1 MGKRDLNAL
10 LGVGKKPSGAKK
22 GGAGKRDLSALLGV
36 GKESGGAA
44 KARKA
49 SVAGGTGQAEPER
62 AVEAE
67 DPGPRPSR
75 WGAGVADDDGDA
87 PGPAPAP
94 VGPSGRSRWND
105 DEESSDSEEDAARE
119 AAEREAAAAA
129 EAASAPESYMD
140 RMVREAM
147 EFKVAQETAADGAED
162 GELPSNGHHRQPLD
176 KAALMTP
183 STDEDATPREAPED
197 DAAAPADTPSARGEA
212 DADADGRPAA
222 LHHPNVTDRRTT
234 AGGGGGTTT
243 TTLHAR
249 GPSYGT
255 S

>member
-1 MGKRDLNAL
+1 MGKGRSERPARR
-10 LGVGKKPSGAKK
+10 GKAVRRQEGRR
-22 GGAGKRDLSALLGV
+22 GEAGSERPFGR
-36 GKESGGAA
+36 GRESGGAA

-75 WGAGVADDDGDA
+75 WGGGSQMTTATRR
-87 PGPAPAP
+87 GPAPAP
-94 VGPSGRSRWND
+94 VGPAGGSRWND

-162 GELPSNGHHRQPLD
+162 GELPIQRASST
-176 KAALMTP
+176 AA
-183 STDEDATPREAPED
+183 R
-197 DAAAPADTPSARGEA
+197 
-212 DADADGRPAA
+212 
-222 LHHPNVTDRRTT
+222 
-234 AGGGGGTTT
+234 
-243 TTLHAR
+243 
-249 GPSYGT
+249 
-255 S
+255 

>member
-87 PGPAPAP
+87 PNATASRREERLRRSLGSNPEARASRRDET
-94 VGPSGRSRWND
+94 VLGRSN
-105 DEESSDSEEDAARE
+105 
-119 AAEREAAAAA
+119 
-129 EAASAPESYMD
+129 APKT
-140 RMVREAM
+140 R
-147 EFKVAQETAADGAED
+147 
-162 GELPSNGHHRQPLD
+162 
-176 KAALMTP
+176 
-183 STDEDATPREAPED
+183 STHQFNT
-197 DAAAPADTPSARGEA
+197 
-212 DADADGRPAA
+212 
-222 LHHPNVTDRRTT
+222 
-234 AGGGGGTTT
+234 
-243 TTLHAR
+243 
-249 GPSYGT
+249 
-255 S
+255 